1 MNHGIDFDDA
11 AAAWRENKRRKGES
25 FAYVCGFAH
34 PNGRRCGRDSARG
47 IVLDLRNVICAGV
60 LPLCRQHLML
70 AENRLKCP
78 QHLAAAE
85 NRLKK
90 LSLAEA
96 NAEKQSSSISTSS
109 Q

>member
-47 IVLDLRNVICAGV
+47 TALDLRNVICAGV

-70 AENRLKCP
+70 EENRL
-78 QHLAAAE
+78 E
-85 NRLKK
+85 K

-96 NAEKQSSSISTSS
+96 SAEKQSPPISASS

>member
-1 MNHGIDFDDA
+1 MNHGIEFDDA
-11 AAAWRENKRRKGES
+11 AAAWRANKRRKGES

-34 PNGRRCGRDSARG
+34 PNGRRCGRDAARG
-47 IVLDLRNVICAGV
+47 VKLELRNVIVSGE
-60 LPLCRQHLML
+60 LPL
-70 AENRLKCP
+70 CP

-96 NAEKQSSSISTSS
+96 SAEKQSAPISTPS